1 MSEGVQFK
9 PASKKQEQFINSDSF
24 VTVYGG
30 AAGSGKVSWVSC
42 ASYCT
47 LMTQTFSDMSFA

>member
-30 AAGSGKVSWVSC
+30 RI
-42 ASYCT
+42 
-47 LMTQTFSDMSFA
+47 

>member
-1 MSEGVQFK
+1 MSATMFK

-30 AAGSGKVSWVSC
+30 KFVPPSTA
-42 ASYCT
+42 
-47 LMTQTFSDMSFA
+47 M